1 MSNAT
6 TMSGIA
12 SKLQH
17 DREKAQGIGT
27 NSHAV
32 KYLGQDYEALR
43 RDCLE
48 SGRLFQDDTFEAEVS
63 SLGFNELGPSSY
75 KVRGVTWKRPTV
87 GNLCCI
93 FCFLLIVCWEGCHP
107 LSAMVFK
114 WIPVVLREERQSV
127 EELWS
132 ALSIF
137 IICYSLLHRFIS
149 WLLTFAVLGFIFIS
163 RS

>member
-87 GNLCCI
+87 GNLCRI
-93 FCFLLIVCWEGCHP
+93 FCFLLILC
-107 LSAMVFK
+107 
-114 WIPVVLREERQSV
+114 
-127 EELWS
+127 
-132 ALSIF
+132 
-137 IICYSLLHRFIS
+137 
-149 WLLTFAVLGFIFIS
+149 
-163 RS
+163 